1 MKKFVSMFFVLVLS
15 ISMLVGCGSQIAP
28 AVEEKIVVV
37 EATAEPTP
45 EPTEEPT
52 PEPTEEPAQAT
63 SNNEVVDLFFSVAEE
78 AYKDTNV
85 DYITTYE
92 DNHAIITFDL
102 YNMKRFWDTDYETRE
117 NLIMVFN
124 EMTGMCNILT
134 DGEIDFSV
142 LVYDSYSDSVLFV
155 SMNGEDTTEGFVHY
169 LKYGY

>member
-15 ISMLVGCGSQIAP
+15 ISMLVGCGSQVAP

-45 EPTEEPT
+45 EPTEEP
-52 PEPTEEPAQAT
+52 AQS
-63 SNNEVVDLFFSVAEE
+63 SNNEVVDLFFSTVEE

-117 NLIMVFN
+117 SMIIVFN
-124 EMTGMCNILT
+124 EMTGTCNILT

-169 LKYGY
+169 LTYGY

>member
-45 EPTEEPT
+45 EPTEEP
-52 PEPTEEPAQAT
+52 AQS
-63 SNNEVVDLFFSVAEE
+63 SNNEVVDLFFSTAEE

-117 NLIMVFN
+117 SLIIVFN
-124 EMTGMCNILT
+124 EMTGMCNVLT
-134 DGEIDFSV
+134 NGDIDFSV

-169 LKYGY
+169 LTYGY

>member
-1 MKKFVSMFFVLVLS
+1 MKKFMSMFFVLVLS
-15 ISMLVGCGSQIAP
+15 ISMLVGCGSQVAP

-45 EPTEEPT
+45 EPTEEP
-52 PEPTEEPAQAT
+52 AQS
-63 SNNEVVDLFFSVAEE
+63 SNNEVVDLFFSTAEE

-117 NLIMVFN
+117 SLIIVFN

-169 LKYGY
+169 LTYGY

>member
-15 ISMLVGCGSQIAP
+15 ISMLVGCGSQVAP

-45 EPTEEPT
+45 EPTEEP
-52 PEPTEEPAQAT
+52 AQS
-63 SNNEVVDLFFSVAEE
+63 SNNEVVDLFFSTAEE

-117 NLIMVFN
+117 SLIVVFN
-124 EMTGMCNILT
+124 EMTGMCNVLT

-169 LKYGY
+169 LTYGY

>member
-15 ISMLVGCGSQIAP
+15 ISMLVGCGSQVAP
-28 AVEEKIVVV
+28 SVEEKIVVV

-45 EPTEEPT
+45 EPTEEP
-52 PEPTEEPAQAT
+52 AQS
-63 SNNEVVDLFFSVAEE
+63 SNNEVVDLFFSTAEE
-78 AYKDTNV
+78 AYNDTNV

-117 NLIMVFN
+117 SLIVVFN

-169 LKYGY
+169 LTYGY

>member
-1 MKKFVSMFFVLVLS
+1 MKKFMSMFFVLVLS
-15 ISMLVGCGSQIAP
+15 ISMLVGCGSQVAP

-45 EPTEEPT
+45 EPTEEP
-52 PEPTEEPAQAT
+52 AQS
-63 SNNEVVDLFFSVAEE
+63 SNNEVVDLFFSTAEE

-117 NLIMVFN
+117 NLIIVFN

-169 LKYGY
+169 LTYGY

>member
-15 ISMLVGCGSQIAP
+15 ISMLVGCGSQVAP

-52 PEPTEEPAQAT
+52 PEPTEEPTQS
-63 SNNEVVDLFFSVAEE
+63 SNNEVVDLFFSTAEE

-117 NLIMVFN
+117 SLIIVFN
-124 EMTGMCNILT
+124 EMTGMCNVLT

-169 LKYGY
+169 LTYGY

>member
-1 MKKFVSMFFVLVLS
+1 MKKFMSMFFVLVLS
-15 ISMLVGCGSQIAP
+15 ISMLVGCGSQVAP

-45 EPTEEPT
+45 EPTEEP
-52 PEPTEEPAQAT
+52 AQS
-63 SNNEVVDLFFSVAEE
+63 SNNEVVDLFFSTAEE

-117 NLIMVFN
+117 SLIIVFN
-124 EMTGMCNILT
+124 EMTGMCNVLT

-169 LKYGY
+169 LTYGY

>member
-37 EATAEPTP
+37 EATAEPTT

-52 PEPTEEPAQAT
+52 PEPTEEPAQS
-63 SNNEVVDLFFSVAEE
+63 SNNEVVDLFFSTAEE

-92 DNHAIITFDL
+92 YNHAIITFDL

-117 NLIMVFN
+117 SLIVVFN
-124 EMTGMCNILT
+124 EMTGMCNVLT

-169 LKYGY
+169 LMYGY

>member
-45 EPTEEPT
+45 EPTEEP
-52 PEPTEEPAQAT
+52 AQS
-63 SNNEVVDLFFSVAEE
+63 SNNEVVDLFFSTAEE

-117 NLIMVFN
+117 SLIIVFN
-124 EMTGMCNILT
+124 EMTGMCNVLT

-169 LKYGY
+169 LTYGY

>member
-1 MKKFVSMFFVLVLS
+1 MKKFVSMFLVFVLS
-15 ISMLVGCGSQIAP
+15 ISMLVGCGSQVAP
-28 AVEEKIVVV
+28 AIEEKIVVV

-52 PEPTEEPAQAT
+52 PEPTEEPVQS
-63 SNNEVVDLFFSVAEE
+63 SNNEVVDLFFSTAEE

-92 DNHAIITFDL
+92 DDHAIITFDL
-102 YNMKRFWDTDYETRE
+102 YNMKYFWDTDYETRE
-117 NLIMVFN
+117 SLITVFN
-124 EMTGMCNILT
+124 EMTGLCYLLT
-134 DGEIDFSV
+134 NTETDFSV

-155 SMNGEDTTEGFVHY
+155 SMNGEDATESFIHY